1 MSSDCTPGPCDEV
14 SLEELAALRGGEL
27 TSEQETRLRARMA
40 QDPQV
45 EAKLWAL
52 DNVHRLFAKP
62 APASEL
68 PSEMP
73 YDVAARL
80 EARIAELALD
90 PKDHAEDEDP
100 STSRPHDEHRDEQ
113 IAQDRASEDRD
124 PSRPR
129 NSDRPHH
136 S

>member
-1 MSSDCTPGPCDEV
+1 MSSDGTPGPCDEV
-14 SLEELAALRGGEL
+14 SLEELAALGGGEL
-27 TSEQETRLRARMA
+27 TAEQETRLRARMA
-40 QDPQV
+40 HDPQV
-45 EAKLWAL
+45 ENKLWAL

-62 APASEL
+62 APASGL

-80 EARIAELALD
+80 EARIAELSLHR
-90 PKDHAEDEDP
+90 KDHAADEDP
-100 STSRPHDEHRDEQ
+100 STSRSHEEHRDEQ
-113 IAQDRASEDRD
+113 ITQDHASEDRG
-124 PSRPR
+124 PSTPS